1 MILSRLLGGKVH
13 LQDKREK
20 FLKLLIVQ
28 RMIIRMVSIS
38 KVTHTNEWKFW
49 YKNTKLK
56 FNTLIEEKIEEIE
69 EKIEVLIKLN

>member
-1 MILSRLLGGKVH
+1 MILSRLPGGKVH

-38 KVTHTNEWKFW
+38 KVTHTNEWKF
-49 YKNTKLK
+49 
-56 FNTLIEEKIEEIE
+56 
-69 EKIEVLIKLN
+69 